1 MSLDAQNKNILF
13 EYMKYDYRVRPMI
26 YTTNWIERLNKSF
39 RKTLKVRG
47 ALPSVESALVLIS
60 KTAIDMSNNTYSY
73 KISNFNFDQ
82 KLVTFKNES

>member
-1 MSLDAQNKNILF
+1 
-13 EYMKYDYRVRPMI
+13 MKYDYRVRPMI

-73 KISNFNFDQ
+73 KISNFNFD
-82 KLVTFKNES
+82 KI